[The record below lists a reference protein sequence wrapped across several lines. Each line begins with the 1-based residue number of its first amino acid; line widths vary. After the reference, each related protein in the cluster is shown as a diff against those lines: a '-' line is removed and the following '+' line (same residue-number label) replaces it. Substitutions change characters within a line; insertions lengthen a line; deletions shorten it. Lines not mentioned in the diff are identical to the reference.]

1 MCYVFL
7 HCASMLLLQLLR
19 ELYLFVYF
27 FIKNMFFQADPQI
40 SKWFSCWKNHLN
52 RYSSDFQDNRL
63 YGYCCVGRKVKG
75 EKQFSFKCNINENYE
90 QKLSIQMWCDGLMKS
105 DVFISVWKLL
115 PRSAVLHWIHNSKT
129 RCHVSCIIFFPEVL
143 PFLMNINHPWSSYQC
158 QYEKKKL
165 SF

>member
-1 MCYVFL
+1 MYGLQTDWGNNKSEGLKINCVMYFCTVLVCSCYSFYE
-7 HCASMLLLQLLR
+7 SSI
-19 ELYLFVYF
+19 YLFIF

-52 RYSSDFQDNRL
+52 RYSSDFQDNHL

-75 EKQFSFKCNINENYE
+75 EKQFSFKCNINENYG

-115 PRSAVLHWIHNSKT
+115 PRSAVLHWSHNSKT
-129 RCHVSCIIFFPEVL
+129 RCHVSCIIFFQK
-143 PFLMNINHPWSSYQC
+143 FYH
-158 QYEKKKL
+158 
-165 SF
+165 F